1 MAAVF
6 GFPVKLQQISLHL
19 DLKFAINI
27 PLHLVDLVLSLRN
40 HMNLNFPMLL
50 QSLIEVFMTW
60 HCFSWKKFD
69 WTNQDPFR
77 WYLWAIANYYTR
89 RKEISLVPYIHTYTY
104 I

>member
-1 MAAVF
+1 MF

-19 DLKFAINI
+19 DLKFAINL

-50 QSLIEVFMTW
+50 NRSLY
-60 HCFSWKKFD
+60 D
-69 WTNQDPFR
+69 LALDPFR

-89 RKEISLVPYIHTYTY
+89 RKEISLVPYIHIHTHTHTFDR
-104 I
+104 IIVASFDFENVQ